1 MANPPASPSNLA
13 KQVFTTLVEWSWS
26 DHPLQLFPGSEDPPR
41 PIEEVPP
48 KMAILTPN
56 RINSTYTVSNSSLAT
71 LQQEAKRALALIEV
85 GTWEEVWKETSL
97 QNLPHF
103 LVVEAKSATAEEQVI
118 FCHIYPS
125 ALNV

>member
-1 MANPPASPSNLA
+1 MANPLASPSNLA
-13 KQVFTTLVEWSWS
+13 KQVFTTLVEWPWS
-26 DHPLQLFPGSEDPPR
+26 DHPLQLFPESEDPSR
-41 PIEEVPP
+41 PVEEAPP
-48 KMAILTPN
+48 IMAILTPN

-85 GTWEEVWKETSL
+85 GTWEEVWQEASL

-103 LVVEAKSATAEEQVI
+103 LVVEARSATAEEQVI
-118 FCHIYPS
+118 FCHLNLS

>member
-1 MANPPASPSNLA
+1 MANPLASPSNLT

-26 DHPLQLFPGSEDPPR
+26 DHPLQLFPESEDPPR
-41 PIEEVPP
+41 PEEAPP
-48 KMAILTPN
+48 IMAILTPN
-56 RINSTYTVSNSSLAT
+56 RINTTYTVSKSSLAT

-85 GTWEEVWKETSL
+85 GSWEEVWKEARL

-103 LVVEAKSATAEEQVI
+103 LVVEARSATAEEQVI
-118 FCHIYPS
+118 FCQFNPS